1 MANLIPARYA
11 QTTIQLF
18 QLPKADIAPLI
29 EQQSLPLSLLETEPL
44 EGTLDAEQYGRL
56 FIAILQQA
64 QRTRDSSKDEAE
76 DVVNLSTYRLLYSYM
91 LQAPN
96 LGDALNRAA
105 AYYARFQEQREGF
118 TLTTEDDLTT
128 WQFNLSKVENGDLTT
143 ATDQDF
149 SMDNLQWLPGFS
161 GRIAALYTW
170 HRLASWMAGNFIDL
184 SSLHIDYARLGQA
197 EDYIASFRAP
207 VYFNQKYC
215 QLKFHKR
222 YLALPIVR
230 NETDLN
236 KMLETFPAELMRA
249 DAMIDSMAAKVSS
262 LLGNDFSG
270 EMPSLEAM
278 ANRLN
283 TTTTTLH
290 RRLKNEG
297 TSYQLIK
304 DGCRRDAAIQ
314 LLRIKKQTGSE
325 IAEKLG
331 FSDASTFFRAF
342 KKWTGT
348 TPQEFI
354 KQEV

>member
-18 QLPKADIAPLI
+18 ELPKADVALLI
-29 EQQSLPLSLLETEPL
+29 TQQCLPLSLLEDTPV

-56 FIAILQQA
+56 FISILKQA
-64 QRTRDSSKDEAE
+64 QNKRGSTKQEAG
-76 DVVNLSTYRLLYSYM
+76 DVVNLSSYRLLYSYM
-91 LQAPN
+91 LQAAN
-96 LGDALNRAA
+96 LGDALDRAA
-105 AYYARFQEQREGF
+105 AYYGRFQAQGQGF
-118 TLTTEDDLTT
+118 TITVEGDLTT
-128 WQFNLSKVENGDLTT
+128 WKFNLNKIENGESYT
-143 ATDQDF
+143 AKDQDF
-149 SMDNLQWLPGFS
+149 SMGELQWLPGFS

-170 HRLASWMAGNFIDL
+170 HRLASWMVGNSIDL
-184 SSLHIDYARLGQA
+184 TSLHIDYARLGKP

-207 VYFNQKYC
+207 VYFNQKNC
-215 QLKFHKR
+215 QLTFHKR

-249 DAMIDSMAAKVSS
+249 DAMIDSMAAKVRS
-262 LLGNDFSG
+262 LLGNDFSVD
-270 EMPSLEAM
+270 MPGLDTM
-278 ANRLN
+278 ASRLN

-314 LLRIKKQTGSE
+314 LLRVKKQTGSE
-325 IAEKLG
+325 IAEQLG

-354 KQEV
+354 KEEV